1 MKKILLTTFL
11 ITAFF
16 CCTVAQ
22 NNNQTLDKSLQTIYK
37 KSNFPGFAIAII
49 KPDTVLFSK
58 GYGYADRKIK
68 TPYTTATIQ
77 PVGSVSKTFI
87 ALALMKAVELGYFTL
102 ATNINDLLPFKIIN
116 PNFPNGVI
124 TIQHLA
130 THTSSLIDN
139 DSIYVNTYE
148 LGKKSTI
155 QLGDFL
161 KSYYTKEGKLYS
173 ALNFD
178 NKAIGSNY
186 AYSNIAAAL
195 TAYIIEV
202 KASMPFDVFTR
213 KYIFEPLQMTGS
225 DWFYNDNNAKQY
237 AILYEINTP
246 EVPQLTKL
254 INTDNSLKTYCCI
267 TYPDGSLKTSVNDLT
282 KYLQAIMK
290 GYAGTGNLITDTS
303 YKKMFAKQFTATDM
317 PTNMDKNEANRAIF
331 WSYTKKDQLRHTG
344 SDAGVFA
351 FISFDPKTKIGR
363 VMTMNAALDGGDN
376 AKAVKSFYAIL
387 EELNKYEEAVNNSK

>member
-1 MKKILLTTFL
+1 MKKILLTAFL
-11 ITAFF
+11 IPVFL

-22 NNNQTLDKSLQTIYK
+22 NNNQTLNKSLQNIYS

-58 GYGYADRKIK
+58 GYGYADRKTK
-68 TPYTTATIQ
+68 TPYTPATIQ

-87 ALALMKAVELGYFTL
+87 ALALMKAIELGYFTL
-102 ATNINDLLPFKIIN
+102 ATNINDVLPFKIIN

-124 TIQHLA
+124 TIKHLA

-148 LGKKSTI
+148 SGKKPSI

-161 KSYYTKEGKLYS
+161 KSYYTKEGKLYA

-178 NKAIGSNY
+178 NKTIGTNY

-202 KASMPFDVFTR
+202 KAKMPFDVFTR
-213 KYIFEPLQMTGS
+213 KYIFDPLQMTGS

-237 AILYEINTP
+237 ATLYEINTP

-254 INTDNSLKTYCCI
+254 INTDNSLKDYCCI
-267 TYPDGSLKTSVNDLT
+267 TYPDGSLKTSVNDLS
-282 KYLQAIMK
+282 KYLQAMIK
-290 GYAGTGNLITDTS
+290 GYAGANTLLADS
-303 YKKMFAKQFTATDM
+303 FYKKMFAKQFTATDM
-317 PTNMDKNEANRAIF
+317 PTNMDKNEINRAIF

-351 FISFDPKTKIGR
+351 FISFDPATKVGR
-363 VMTMNAALDGGDN
+363 VMTMNAALEGGDN
-376 AKAVKSFYAIL
+376 EKAVKSFYKIL
-387 EELNKYEEAVNNSK
+387 EALNKYEESISK

>member
-1 MKKILLTTFL
+1 MNKKLLSVFFL
-11 ITAFF
+11 LVNISGV
-16 CCTVAQ
+16 VAQ
-22 NNNQTLDKSLQTIYK
+22 NNNQTLDKSLQNIYS

-58 GYGYADRKIK
+58 GYGFANRVTK
-68 TPYTTATIQ
+68 TSYTPATIQ

-87 ALALMKAVELGYFTL
+87 ALALMKAIELGYFTL
-102 ATNINDLLPFKIIN
+102 ETDINNLLPFKIVN
-116 PNFPNGVI
+116 PNFPNGII
-124 TIQHLA
+124 TIKHLA

-148 LGKKSTI
+148 LGKKPSI

-161 KSYYTKEGKLYS
+161 KSYYTKEGKLYA

-202 KASMPFDVFTR
+202 KANMPFDVFTR
-213 KYIFEPLQMTGS
+213 KYIFNPLQMTGS
-225 DWFYNDNNAKQY
+225 DWFYNDINAKQY
-237 AILYEINTP
+237 ATLYEINTP
-246 EVPQLTKL
+246 EVPQLVKL

-282 KYLQAIMK
+282 KYLQAMMK
-290 GYAGTGNLITDTS
+290 GYLGANNIITDTL
-303 YKKMFAKQFTATDM
+303 YKKMFEKQFTATDM
-317 PTNMDKNEANRAIF
+317 PTNMDKNEVNRAIF

-376 AKAVKSFYAIL
+376 EKAVKSFYKIL
-387 EELNKYEEAVNNSK
+387 EALNKYEDGISK

>member
-1 MKKILLTTFL
+1 MNKKLFPLFFLL
-11 ITAFF
+11 INVSKV
-16 CCTVAQ
+16 VAQ
-22 NNNQTLDKSLQTIYK
+22 NNNQTLDKSLQNIYK

-58 GYGYADRKIK
+58 GYGYADRKTK
-68 TPYTTATIQ
+68 TPYTPATIQ

-87 ALALMKAVELGYFTL
+87 ALALMKAIELGYFTL
-102 ATNINDLLPFKIIN
+102 ATDINNLLPFKISN

-139 DSIYVNTYE
+139 DSVYVSTYE
-148 LGKKSTI
+148 LGRKPTV
-155 QLGDFL
+155 QLGNFL
-161 KSYYTKEGKLYS
+161 KSYYAADGKLYS
-173 ALNFD
+173 SLNFD
-178 NKAIGSNY
+178 SKAIGSNY

-202 KASMPFDVFTR
+202 KANMPFDVFTR
-213 KYIFEPLQMTGS
+213 KYIFEPLQMTSS

-237 AILYEINTP
+237 ATLYEINTP

-254 INTDNSLKTYCCI
+254 INTDNSLKDYCCI

-282 KYLQAIMK
+282 KYLQVMMK
-290 GYAGTGNLITDTS
+290 GYAGANTLLADS
-303 YKKMFAKQFTATDM
+303 LYKKMFAKQFTATDM
-317 PTNMDKNEANRAIF
+317 PANMDKNEPNRAIF

-351 FISFDPKTKIGR
+351 FISFDPKTNIGR

-376 AKAVKSFYAIL
+376 EKAVKSFYKIL
-387 EELNKYEEAVNNSK
+387 EALNKYEGSISK

>member
-1 MKKILLTTFL
+1 MKKILLTTLLIPSFL
-11 ITAFF
+11 

-22 NNNQTLDKSLQTIYK
+22 NNNQTLDKSLKKIYT
-37 KSNFPGFAIAII
+37 KSNFPGFAIAVI

-58 GYGYADRKIK
+58 GYGYADRKTK

-87 ALALMKAVELGYFTL
+87 ALALMKAIELGYFTL
-102 ATNINDLLPFKIIN
+102 ATNINDVLPFKISN
-116 PNFPNGVI
+116 PNFANGVI

-139 DSIYVNTYE
+139 DSIYVSTYQ
-148 LGKKSTI
+148 LGKNPTVP
-155 QLGDFL
+155 LGSFL
-161 KSYYTKEGKLYS
+161 KSYYTADGKLYS
-173 ALNFD
+173 PLNFD
-178 NKAIGSNY
+178 SKAIGSNY

-213 KYIFEPLQMTGS
+213 KYIFDPLQMAGS

-237 AILYEINTP
+237 ATLYEINTP

-254 INTDNSLKTYCCI
+254 INTDNSLKDYCCI

-282 KYLQAIMK
+282 KYLQAMMK
-290 GYAGTGNLITDTS
+290 GYAGKDNLITDTS
-303 YKKMFAKQFTATDM
+303 YRKMFAKQFTATDM

-331 WSYTKKDQLRHTG
+331 WSYTKKNQLRHTG

-376 AKAVKSFYAIL
+376 AKAVKSFYAIV
-387 EELNKYEEAVNNSK
+387 EALNNYEEGINKK

>member
-1 MKKILLTTFL
+1 MKKILFTG
-11 ITAFF
+11 F
-16 CCTVAQ
+16 CSFILLFQSFTQ
-22 NNNQTLDKSLQTIYK
+22 NNQALDKSLQKIYS

-58 GYGYADRKIK
+58 GYGYADKKTK
-68 TPYTTATIQ
+68 TPYTPSTIQ

-87 ALALMKAVELGYFTL
+87 ALALMKAIELGYFTL
-102 ATNINDLLPFKIIN
+102 ETNINNLLPFKISN
-116 PNFPNGVI
+116 PNFSNGII

-139 DSIYVNTYE
+139 DSIYVNTFE
-148 LGKKSTI
+148 LGKKPTI
-155 QLGDFL
+155 PLGDFL
-161 KSYYTKEGKLYS
+161 KRYYTKDGKFYS
-173 ALNFD
+173 TLNFD
-178 NKAIGSNY
+178 NKAIGTNY
-186 AYSNIAAAL
+186 VYSNIAAAL

-202 KASMPFDVFTR
+202 KANMPFDVFTS

-237 AILYEINTP
+237 ATLYEINTP
-246 EVPQLTKL
+246 EVPQLVKL
-254 INTDNSLKTYCCI
+254 INTDNSLKDYCCI

-282 KYLQAIMK
+282 KYLQAMIK
-290 GYAGTGNLITDTS
+290 GYAGANTLIADSS
-303 YKKMFAKQFTATDM
+303 YTKMFAKKFTAGNM
-317 PTNMDKNEANRAIF
+317 PANMDKNEINRAIF
-331 WSYTKKDQLRHTG
+331 WGYTKKDQLRHTG

-376 AKAVKSFYAIL
+376 AKAVKNFYAIL
-387 EELNKYEEAVNNSK
+387 EALNKYEEGINNSK

>member
-1 MKKILLTTFL
+1 MIKILLTVLLSAVF
-11 ITAFF
+11 I

-22 NNNQTLDKSLQTIYK
+22 NKNQTLDKSLQNIYS

-49 KPDTVLFSK
+49 KPDSVLFSK
-58 GYGYADRKIK
+58 GYGYADKKIK
-68 TPYTTATIQ
+68 APYTTATIQ

-87 ALALMKAVELGYFTL
+87 ALALMKAIELGYFTL
-102 ATNINDLLPFKIIN
+102 ATNINDLLPFKITN
-116 PNFPNGVI
+116 PNFTNGVI

-139 DSIYVNTYE
+139 DSIYLTAYE
-148 LGKKSTI
+148 LGKKPTVEM
-155 QLGDFL
+155 GDFL
-161 KSYYTKEGKLYS
+161 KSYYTPSGKLYT

-178 NKAIGSNY
+178 NKKIGSNY

-202 KASMPFDVFTR
+202 KANMPFDAFTH
-213 KYIFEPLQMTGS
+213 KYIFEPLKMTGS

-237 AILYEINTP
+237 ATLYEINTP

-254 INTDNSLKTYCCI
+254 INNDNSLKDYCCI
-267 TYPDGSLKTSVNDLT
+267 TYPDGSLKTSVNDLI
-282 KYLQAIMK
+282 KYLQAMMK
-290 GYAGTGNLITDTS
+290 GYAGASVIIADSS
-303 YKKMFAKQFTATDM
+303 YKKMFAKQFTAIDV
-317 PTNMDKNEANRAIF
+317 PANMDKNEVNRAIF
-331 WSYTKKDQLRHTG
+331 WSYTKKNQLRHTG

-351 FISFDPKTKIGR
+351 FISFNPKTKIAR

-376 AKAVKSFYAIL
+376 AKAVKYFYAIL
-387 EELNKYEEAVNNSK
+387 EALNKYEEGVK

>member
-1 MKKILLTTFL
+1 MKKILLTAFL
-11 ITAFF
+11 IPVFLFYTA
-16 CCTVAQ
+16 AQ
-22 NNNQTLDKSLQTIYK
+22 NNNQTLDKSLQNIYS

-58 GYGYADRKIK
+58 GYGYADRKTK
-68 TPYTTATIQ
+68 TPYTPATIQ

-87 ALALMKAVELGYFTL
+87 ALALMKAIELGYFTL
-102 ATNINDLLPFKIIN
+102 ATNINDVLPFKIIN

-124 TIQHLA
+124 TIKHLA

-148 LGKKSTI
+148 SGKKPSI

-161 KSYYTKEGKLYS
+161 KSYYTKEGKLYA

-178 NKAIGSNY
+178 NKTIGTNY

-202 KASMPFDVFTR
+202 KAKMPFDVFTR
-213 KYIFEPLQMTGS
+213 KYIFDPLQMTGS

-237 AILYEINTP
+237 ATLYEINTP

-254 INTDNSLKTYCCI
+254 INTDNSLKDYCCI
-267 TYPDGSLKTSVNDLT
+267 TYPDGSLKTSVNDLS
-282 KYLQAIMK
+282 KYLQAMIK
-290 GYAGTGNLITDTS
+290 GYAGANTLLADS
-303 YKKMFAKQFTATDM
+303 FYKKMFAKQFTATDM
-317 PTNMDKNEANRAIF
+317 PTNMDKNEINRAIF

-351 FISFDPKTKIGR
+351 FISFDPATKVGR
-363 VMTMNAALDGGDN
+363 VMTMNAALEGGDN
-376 AKAVKSFYAIL
+376 EKAVKSFYKIL
-387 EELNKYEEAVNNSK
+387 EALNKYEESISK

>member
-1 MKKILLTTFL
+1 MNKKLLSVFFL
-11 ITAFF
+11 LVNISGV
-16 CCTVAQ
+16 VAQ
-22 NNNQTLDKSLQTIYK
+22 NNNQTLDKSLQNIYS
-37 KSNFPGFAIAII
+37 KSNFPGFSIAII

-58 GYGYADRKIK
+58 GYGFANRVTK
-68 TPYTTATIQ
+68 TPYTPATIQ

-87 ALALMKAVELGYFTL
+87 ALALMKAIELGYFTL
-102 ATNINDLLPFKIIN
+102 ETDINNLLPFKIVN
-116 PNFPNGVI
+116 PNFPNGII
-124 TIQHLA
+124 TIKHLA

-148 LGKKSTI
+148 LGKKPSI

-161 KSYYTKEGKLYS
+161 KSYYTKEGKLYA

-213 KYIFEPLQMTGS
+213 KYIFNPLQMTGS
-225 DWFYNDNNAKQY
+225 DWFYNDINAKQY
-237 AILYEINTP
+237 ATLYEINTP
-246 EVPQLTKL
+246 EVPQLVKL

-282 KYLQAIMK
+282 KYLQVMMK
-290 GYAGTGNLITDTS
+290 GYLGASNVITDTL

-317 PTNMDKNEANRAIF
+317 PANMDKNEINRAIF

-351 FISFDPKTKIGR
+351 FISFDPKTNIGR

-387 EELNKYEEAVNNSK
+387 EALNKYEEAINDSN

>member
-1 MKKILLTTFL
+1 MKKILLTAFL
-11 ITAFF
+11 IPVFLFYTA
-16 CCTVAQ
+16 AQ
-22 NNNQTLDKSLQTIYK
+22 NNNQTLDKSLQNIYS

-58 GYGYADRKIK
+58 GYGYADRKTK
-68 TPYTTATIQ
+68 TPYTPATIQ

-87 ALALMKAVELGYFTL
+87 ALALMKAIELGYFTL
-102 ATNINDLLPFKIIN
+102 ATDINNLLPFKISN

-139 DSIYVNTYE
+139 DSVYVSTYE
-148 LGKKSTI
+148 LGRKPTV
-155 QLGDFL
+155 QLGNFL
-161 KSYYTKEGKLYS
+161 KSYYAADGKLYS
-173 ALNFD
+173 SLNFD
-178 NKAIGSNY
+178 SKAIGSNY

-202 KASMPFDVFTR
+202 KANMPFDVFTR
-213 KYIFEPLQMTGS
+213 KYIFEPLQMTSS

-237 AILYEINTP
+237 ATLYEINTP

-254 INTDNSLKTYCCI
+254 INTDNSLKDYCCI

-282 KYLQAIMK
+282 KYLQVMMK
-290 GYAGTGNLITDTS
+290 GYAGANTLLADS
-303 YKKMFAKQFTATDM
+303 LYKKMFAKQFTATDM
-317 PTNMDKNEANRAIF
+317 PANMDKNEPNRAIF

-351 FISFDPKTKIGR
+351 FISFDPKTNIGR

-376 AKAVKSFYAIL
+376 EKAVKSFYKIL
-387 EELNKYEEAVNNSK
+387 EALNKYEGSISK

>member
-1 MKKILLTTFL
+1 MKKILLTVFL
-11 ITAFF
+11 IPAFLY
-16 CCTVAQ
+16 CTVAQ
-22 NNNQTLDKSLQTIYK
+22 NNNQTLDKSLQNIYS

-58 GYGYADRKIK
+58 GYGYANRVTK

-77 PVGSVSKTFI
+77 PVGSVSKTVI
-87 ALALMKAVELGYFTL
+87 ALALMKAIELGYFTL
-102 ATNINDLLPFKIIN
+102 ETNINDVLPFKIIN

-124 TIQHLA
+124 TIKQLA

-148 LGKKSTI
+148 LGKKPAM

-161 KSYYTKEGKLYS
+161 KSYYTKEGKLYA

-178 NKAIGSNY
+178 NKTIGSNY

-202 KASMPFDVFTR
+202 KAKMPFDAFTH
-213 KYIFEPLQMTGS
+213 KYIFDPLKMTGS
-225 DWFYNDNNAKQY
+225 NWFYNDNNANQY
-237 AILYEINTP
+237 ATLYEINTP

-254 INTDNSLKTYCCI
+254 INTDKSLKTYCCI
-267 TYPDGSLKTSVNDLT
+267 TYPDGSLKTSVNDLI
-282 KYLQAIMK
+282 KYLQAMMK
-290 GYAGTGNLITDTS
+290 GYAGANTIIADS
-303 YKKMFAKQFTATDM
+303 YYKKMFAKQFTATDM
-317 PTNMDKNEANRAIF
+317 PTNMDKNEINRAIF
-331 WSYTKKDQLRHTG
+331 WSYTKKNQLRHTG

-351 FISFDPKTKIGR
+351 FISFDPATKIGR
-363 VMTMNAALDGGDN
+363 VMMMNAALDGGDN

-387 EELNKYEEAVNNSK
+387 EALNKYEEGINNSK

>member
-1 MKKILLTTFL
+1 MKKILLTAFL
-11 ITAFF
+11 IPVFL

-22 NNNQTLDKSLQTIYK
+22 NNNQTLNKSLQNIYS

-58 GYGYADRKIK
+58 GYGYADRKTK
-68 TPYTTATIQ
+68 TPYTPATIQ

-87 ALALMKAVELGYFTL
+87 ALALMKAIELGYFTL
-102 ATNINDLLPFKIIN
+102 ATNINDVLPFKIIN

-124 TIQHLA
+124 TIKHLA

-148 LGKKSTI
+148 SGKKPSI

-161 KSYYTKEGKLYS
+161 KSYYTKEGKLYA

-178 NKAIGSNY
+178 NKTIGTNY

-202 KASMPFDVFTR
+202 KAKMPFDVFTR
-213 KYIFEPLQMTGS
+213 KYIFDPLQMTGS

-237 AILYEINTP
+237 ATLYEINTP

-254 INTDNSLKTYCCI
+254 INTDNSLKDYCCI
-267 TYPDGSLKTSVNDLT
+267 TYPDGSLKTSVNDLS
-282 KYLQAIMK
+282 KYLQAMIK
-290 GYAGTGNLITDTS
+290 GYAGANTLLADS
-303 YKKMFAKQFTATDM
+303 FYKKMFAKQFTATDM
-317 PTNMDKNEANRAIF
+317 PTNMDKNEINRVIF

-351 FISFDPKTKIGR
+351 FISFDPATKVGR
-363 VMTMNAALDGGDN
+363 VMTMNAALEGGDN
-376 AKAVKSFYAIL
+376 EKAVKSFYKIL
-387 EELNKYEEAVNNSK
+387 EALNKYEESISK